1 MEPMNSPSL
10 GRVIVI
16 SGPSGAGKTT
26 LLKLLLARCERLV
39 PSVSATTRAPRPGE
53 VNGRDYHFLSC
64 GDFERRRRAGEFLE
78 CAEVFGGGDWY
89 GTLKDEVAPRL
100 TAGKWVV
107 LEIDVEGT
115 RSIIAQYPDAVT
127 IFVRPENLN
136 ELERRL
142 RSRGTETETAIE
154 RRLEVARRELSFADM
169 YRYQV
174 TNQTVDKAVDEIL
187 NILGNSEEGKHD

>member
-1 MEPMNSPSL
+1 MEPMTSPSL

-39 PSVSATTRAPRPGE
+39 PSVSATTRSPRPGE
-53 VNGRDYHFLSC
+53 VNGRDYHFLSR
-64 GDFERRRRAGEFLE
+64 GDFERCRQAGEFLE

-100 TAGKWVV
+100 MAGKWVV

-115 RSIIAQYPDAVT
+115 RSIVAQYPDAVT

-187 NILGNSEEGKHD
+187 NILNTDHPDHT

>member
-1 MEPMNSPSL
+1 MSAPNP

-16 SGPSGAGKTT
+16 SGPSGAGKST
-26 LLKLLLARCERLV
+26 LLKQLLARCSRLES
-39 PSVSATTRAPRPGE
+39 SVSATTRAPRPSE
-53 VNGRDYHFLSC
+53 VNGRDYHFLTREE
-64 GDFERRRRAGEFLE
+64 FERRHQAGEFLE

-115 RSIIAQYPDAVT
+115 RSIVAQYPDAVT
-127 IFVRPENLN
+127 IFVRPESLD

-142 RSRGTETETAIE
+142 RSRGTETEAAIE
-154 RRLEVARRELSFADM
+154 RRLTVARRELSFAGM
-169 YRYQV
+169 YQYQV
-174 TNQTVDKAVDEIL
+174 TNQTVDRAVEEIL
-187 NILGNSEEGKHD
+187 RILDPDKCA